1 MRTEL
6 VVRNAEVE
14 GRPGLDVRVVAGRIV
29 EVGPGL
35 AADRGELLDARGGA
49 VLPGLVDHHLHLHAM
64 AAARASVRC
73 GPPAVR
79 DPAELAR
86 ALAGADAGAG
96 GWVRGVGY
104 VETVAGLLDAS
115 ALDALHTPRPVRVQH
130 RSGALWMLNTA
141 AVEAAGLAAVR
152 HPGIERDSSD
162 RPTGRVWRA
171 DDVLRDR
178 LPTGRPPALAGIG
191 RDLARLGITA
201 VTDATPDLTTGSCAA
216 LVDAVRCGDLP
227 QRLHLLGI
235 APGSARLPACDGR
248 VTVGPYKI
256 VLADSDPPDL
266 DRLADTVLRARA
278 DGRAVAVHSVTR
290 ESLLVLLA
298 VLDQV
303 GCLPGD
309 RIEHASIVPVEAVDA
324 LRRHGLIVVT
334 QPGFVADRGDD
345 YRARVDE
352 RDHGDLYRC
361 RTLLDAGVPVALSS
375 DAPYGPLDPWAVI
388 AAAARRRTESGVVF
402 GAAER
407 LDASRALRGYLASA
421 DSPGGPSRRVRPGAP
436 ADLVVLDVALREML
450 SSPDSSAVG
459 TVLVGGRVL
468 DLS

>member
-1 MRTEL
+1 MRAEL
-6 VVRNAEVE
+6 VIRNAEVA
-14 GRPGLDVRVVAGRIV
+14 GRPGLDVRIVAGRIAQ
-29 EVGPGL
+29 VGPGL
-35 AADRGELLDARGGA
+35 TTGRGETLDARGGA

-79 DPAELAR
+79 DPADLAR
-86 ALAGADAGAG
+86 ALTGADAGDG

-115 ALDALHTPRPVRVQH
+115 ALDALHAPRPVRIQH

-141 AVEAAGLAAVR
+141 AVEAAGLATVR
-152 HPGIERDSSD
+152 HPGIERDAAD

-178 LPTGRPPALAGIG
+178 LPPGRPPGLGDVG

-201 VTDATPDLTTGSCAA
+201 VTDATPDLSPESLAA
-216 LVDAVRCGDLP
+216 LVDAVRGGDLP
-227 QRLHLLGI
+227 QRLHLLGV
-235 APGSARLPACDGR
+235 APGSAPVPACDGR

-266 DRLADTVLRARA
+266 DRLADTIRRARA
-278 DGRAVAVHSVTR
+278 HGRAVAVHSVTR

-303 GCLPGD
+303 GCRPGD
-309 RIEHASIVPVEAVDA
+309 RIEHASIVPAEAIDA
-324 LRRHGLIVVT
+324 VRGHGLTVVT
-334 QPGFVADRGDD
+334 QPGFIADRGDD

-361 RTLLDAGVPVALSS
+361 RSLLDAGVPVALSS

-388 AAAARRRTESGVVF
+388 AAAAGRRTESGVVL
-402 GAAER
+402 GASER
-407 LDASRALRGYLASA
+407 LDAARALRGYLAPA
-421 DSPGGPSRRVRPGAP
+421 DRPGATVRRVRPGVP
-436 ADLVVLDVALREML
+436 ADLVVLDVPLLEML
-450 SSPDSSAVG
+450 ASPDSSAVG
-459 TVLVGGRVL
+459 TVLVDGRVI
-468 DLS
+468 DG